1 MKEGRASAEKPATEI
16 LHCTYHPHVETV
28 LRCNRCGQPICPQCA
43 VLTEVGYRC
52 PDCIR
57 SQQSVFFNSRLGD
70 YPVAVLVAGT
80 VAGLAA
86 LLLVQTGFFIALLL
100 SPLVGGLI
108 TELVHRSI
116 GRRRGRH
123 MWLAVGSAV
132 VVGGLLGSAIARP
145 LFGRANLFALLI
157 YLVLSTATAAGRLR

>member
-1 MKEGRASAEKPATEI
+1 MDEDLT
-16 LHCTYHPHVETV
+16 LYCTYHPSVETV
-28 LRCNRCGQPICPQCA
+28 LRCNRCGKLICPQCA

-57 SQQSVFFNSRLGD
+57 NQRSVFFNIRLSD

-86 LLLVQTGFFIALLL
+86 LLLVRAGFFIALLL
-100 SPLVGGLI
+100 SPVIGGLI
-108 TELVHRSI
+108 GELVRRAI

-123 MWLAVGSAV
+123 MWLAVGGGV
-132 VVGGLLGSAIARP
+132 IVGGFLGSILSWLLLGPTS
-145 LFGRANLFALLI
+145 FVTLLI
-157 YLVLSTATAAGRLR
+157 YLVLSTGTAAGRLR

>member
-1 MKEGRASAEKPATEI
+1 MDEDLT
-16 LHCTYHPHVETV
+16 LYCTYHPSVETV
-28 LRCNRCGQPICPQCA
+28 LRCNRCGNPICPQCA

-57 SQQSVFFNSRLGD
+57 NQRSVFFNIRLSD

-86 LLLVQTGFFIALLL
+86 LLLVRAGFFIALLL
-100 SPLVGGLI
+100 SPVIGGLI
-108 TELVHRSI
+108 GELVRRVI

-132 VVGGLLGSAIARP
+132 IVGGLLGSAISWP
-145 LFGRANLFALLI
+145 LLGPANPLALLT
-157 YLVLSTATAAGRLR
+157 YLVLSTGAAAGRLR

>member
-1 MKEGRASAEKPATEI
+1 MTTDTSY
-16 LHCTYHPHVETV
+16 CTYHPRVETV
-28 LRCNRCGQPICPQCA
+28 LRCNRCGKPICPKCA

-57 SQQSVFFNSRLGD
+57 NQQSVFFNIRLGD
-70 YPVAVLVAGT
+70 YPIAAFVAGM

-86 LLLVQTGFFIALLL
+86 LLLVRAGFFIALLL
-100 SPLVGGLI
+100 SPVVGGLI
-108 TELVHRSI
+108 GELVPRAI

-132 VVGGLLGSAIARP
+132 IVGGLLGFAISWLLLGP
-145 LFGRANLFALLI
+145 ANPFALLT
-157 YLVLSTATAAGRLR
+157 YLVLSTATVASRLR